1 MKEFTTEVVD
11 TDILV
16 LGGGMGGCGAV
27 VEASYWA
34 KAAGLSVTWVEKAAV
49 DRSGPVAMGLSAIN
63 TYMGLD
69 GKVTQNPRTP
79 ERYAEY
85 VTNDQ
90 CGLARQDLVY
100 DIGRHVDS
108 SVKNFDKWGL
118 PIWKDEN
125 GNYVKSGE
133 WQVMI
138 SGESYKII
146 VAEAAKSALAT
157 LGDKGQLFER
167 VYITHLLKDE
177 KEPDRVCGAVGFSVR
192 EDKFYVFKAK
202 VVLAIMGG
210 AVHVFRPRS
219 QGEGFGRSWMPPFLG
234 GTTYALILQA
244 GGELTQMDV
253 TFVPPR
259 FRDSYGPVGTFF
271 LLFKTPATNAYD
283 EPYVGAYPSE
293 TDKWAPYAH
302 AKPCPTP
309 IRNYEMIL
317 AIKEGKEPLLMRTEK
332 VAERI
337 KKEVTDPKEQKKE
350 LKKYE
355 SEAWEDF
362 LDMTIAGA
370 TNWAAHNID
379 PLEKPMELSL
389 GDPVFIGSHAASC
402 GAWVCGPE
410 DLMPKEYADA
420 FPEQYNL
427 MTTVKG
433 LFTAGC
439 GVGACA
445 HKFSSGSFTQGR
457 IAAKS
462 AVKYAYDHKDYT
474 PTVSDDTIKKLKE
487 IVLKP
492 VALYEEKKGY
502 TTSPDVN
509 PHYISPHNFLF
520 RLQKIM
526 GEYAGGWE
534 TLYGTS
540 DKMLETALWKLAFC
554 GEDIEKI
561 AANVEKNNHELMRAW
576 EAIHRYWVAEAC
588 VRTRLARKESR
599 WPGYYFKHDYLKL
612 DEGQKK
618 FINVKY
624 DVDKKEW
631 KVIER
636 PMISIITAPTGV
648 VSSQAASGVG

>member
-1 MKEFTTEVVD
+1 MKEFTTEVIN
-11 TDILV
+11 TDV
-16 LGGGMGGCGAV
+16 LIIGGGMAGCGAV
-27 VEASYWA
+27 VDAAYWA
-34 KAAGLSVTWVEKAAV
+34 KPLGLTVTWVDKAAV

-69 GKVTQNPRTP
+69 GKVSQNPRKP
-79 ERYAEY
+79 DRYTEY

-90 CGLARQDLVY
+90 CGLARQDLVF
-100 DIGRHVDS
+100 DVGRHVDS
-108 SVKNFDKWGL
+108 SVKLFDKWGL
-118 PIWKDEN
+118 PLWKDEN
-125 GNYVKSGE
+125 GNFVKSGE

-146 VAEAAKSALAT
+146 VAEAAKAALAE
-157 LGDKGQLFER
+157 LGDKGQLLER

-177 KEPDRVCGAVGFSVR
+177 KEENRVCGAVGFSVR
-192 EDKFYVFKAK
+192 EDKFYVFKANA
-202 VVLAIMGG
+202 VVALMGG

-219 QGEGFGRSWMPPFLG
+219 QGEGFGRSWMPPWLG
-234 GTTYALILQA
+234 GSTYALVLQA

-259 FRDSYGPVGTFF
+259 FKDSYGPVGTFF

-283 EPYVGAYPSE
+283 EPYVGVYDE
-293 TDKWAPYAH
+293 LKQWAPYAD
-302 AKPCPTP
+302 AKPTPTP
-309 IRNYEMIL
+309 LRNYEMIL
-317 AIKEGKEPLLMRTEK
+317 AIKEGKDPFWMHTER

-337 KKEVTDPKEQKKE
+337 KQEVTDPKAQKKE

-370 TNWAAHNID
+370 TNWAAHNVD
-379 PLEKPMELSL
+379 PMEKPMELAL

-402 GAWVCGPE
+402 GAWVCGAE

-445 HKFSSGSFTQGR
+445 HKFSSGSHVQGR

-462 AVKYAYDHKDYT
+462 AVKYVRDHKDFT
-474 PTVSDDTIKKLKE
+474 PTVSDETINKLKE
-487 IVLKP
+487 EVLRP
-492 VALYEEKKGY
+492 VKLFEENKDY

-509 PHYISPHNFLF
+509 PKYISPHNFLF
-520 RLQKIM
+520 RIQKIM
-526 GEYAGGWE
+526 GEYVGGWE
-534 TLYGTS
+534 TTFGTS
-540 DKMLETALWKLAFC
+540 DKMLETALWKLGFC

-561 AANVEKNNHELMRAW
+561 AADVSVNNHELMRAW
-576 EAIHRYWVAEAC
+576 EAIHRYFVAEAC
-588 VRTRLARKESR
+588 TRTRLARKESR

-612 DEGQKK
+612 DENEKK

-624 DVDKKEW
+624 DAEKKEW
-631 KVIER
+631 TVLER
-636 PMISIITAPTGV
+636 PMIPIVTSPTGV
-648 VSSQAASGVG
+648 TSDQEAAGVG

>member
-1 MKEFTTEVVD
+1 MSDIPTEVVE
-11 TDILV
+11 TDVLI
-16 LGGGMGGCGAV
+16 LGGGMAGCGAA
-27 VEASYWA
+27 VEAAYWA
-34 KAAGLSVTWVEKAAV
+34 KALGMRVTLVEKAAI

-69 GKVTQNPRTP
+69 GKVTANKSTP
-79 ERYAEY
+79 ARYAEY

-90 CGLARQDLVY
+90 MGLARQDLVF
-100 DIGRHVDS
+100 DVGRHVDS
-108 SVKNFDKWGL
+108 SVKLFEKWGL
-118 PIWKDEN
+118 PIWKDEA
-125 GNYVKSGE
+125 GNFKKSGE

-146 VAEAAKSALAT
+146 VAEAAKNALGS
-157 LGDKGQLFER
+157 LGDKGRLIER

-192 EDKFYVFKAK
+192 EDKFYVFKGK
-202 VVLAIMGG
+202 VVICILGG

-219 QGEGFGRSWMPPFLG
+219 QGEGFGRSWMPPWLG
-234 GTTYALILQA
+234 GSTYALTLQA

-259 FRDSYGPVGTFF
+259 FKDSYGPVGTFF

-283 EPYVGAYPSE
+283 EAYVGGYDSE
-293 TDKWAPYAH
+293 TSKWAPYAK

-309 IRNYEMIL
+309 VRNYEMIL
-317 AIKEGKEPLLMRTEK
+317 CSKEGKTPFLMHTNR
-332 VAERI
+332 VVDRY
-337 KKEVTDPKEQKKE
+337 KKEITDAKE
-350 LKKYE
+350 LKKKIREYE

-379 PLEKPMELSL
+379 PLEKPMELQLS
-389 GDPVFIGSHAASC
+389 DSVFIGSHASST
-402 GAWVCGPE
+402 GAWVCGAE
-410 DLMPKEYADA
+410 DLMPAEYKDA
-420 FPEQYNL
+420 FPVKYNL

-433 LFTAGC
+433 LFTSGC

-445 HKFSSGSFTQGR
+445 HKFSSGSHAQGR
-457 IAAKS
+457 ICAKS
-462 AVKYAYDHKDYT
+462 AIRFANDNKDYT
-474 PTVSDDTIKKLKE
+474 PTVSDATIKKLKE
-487 IVLKP
+487 IVFRPLT
-492 VALYEEKKGY
+492 LFREKY
-502 TTSPDVN
+502 AFTTSTDVN
-509 PHYISPHNFLF
+509 PNFISPNGFLF

-534 TLYGTS
+534 TLYGTN
-540 DKMLETALWKLAFC
+540 DKMLEAAIWKLSFC
-554 GEDIEKI
+554 GEDTEKI
-561 AANVEKNNHELMRAW
+561 GAKNLHELMRAW
-576 EAIHRYWVAEAC
+576 EAIHRYWVGESC

-599 WPGYYFKHDYLKL
+599 WPGYYYKFDYLKL
-612 DEGQKK
+612 DEGQKH
-618 FINVKY
+618 FVNVKY

-636 PMISIITAPTGV
+636 PMIPIV
-648 VSSQAASGVG
+648 

>member
-1 MKEFTTEVVD
+1 MRDFATEVVD
-11 TDILV
+11 TDVLI
-16 LGGGMGGCGAV
+16 LGGGMAGCGAA
-27 VEASYWA
+27 VEAAYWA
-34 KAAGLSVTWVEKAAV
+34 KALGLKVTLVDKAAI

-69 GKVTQNPRTP
+69 GKVTQNPRSP
-79 ERYAEY
+79 ERYTEY

-90 CGLARQDLVY
+90 MGLARQDLVY
-100 DIGRHVDS
+100 DVGRHVDS
-108 SVKNFDKWGL
+108 SVKLFEKWGL
-118 PIWKDEN
+118 PIWKDEA

-146 VAEAAKSALAT
+146 VAEAAKNAIGS
-157 LGDKGQLFER
+157 LGDKGQVLEK

-202 VVLAIMGG
+202 VVVCIMGG

-219 QGEGFGRSWMPPFLG
+219 QGEGFGRSWIPPFLG
-234 GTTYALILQA
+234 GTTYALTLQA

-259 FRDSYGPVGTFF
+259 FKDSYGPVGTFF
-271 LLFKTPATNAYD
+271 LLFKTPATDAYGRAF
-283 EPYVGAYPSE
+283 VGGYNSVTE
-293 TDKWAPYAH
+293 KWAPYAK

-309 IRNYEMIL
+309 VRNYEMIL
-317 AIKEGKEPLLMRTEK
+317 CTQEGKTPFLMHTNKVVERFQTE
-332 VAERI
+332 I
-337 KKEVTDPKEQKKE
+337 TDPKA
-350 LKKYE
+350 LKKKIKEYE

-370 TNWAAHNID
+370 TNWASHNVD
-379 PLEKPMELSL
+379 PLEKPSELQLS
-389 GDPVFIGSHAASC
+389 DSVFIGSHASST
-402 GAWVCGPE
+402 GAWVCGSE
-410 DLMPKEYADA
+410 DLMPAEYKDA
-420 FPEQYNL
+420 FPAKYNL

-433 LFTAGC
+433 LFTSGC

-445 HKFSSGSFTQGR
+445 HKFSSGSHAQGR
-457 IAAKS
+457 ICAKS
-462 AVKYAYDHKDYT
+462 AVRFVNDHKDYS
-474 PTVSDDTIKKLKE
+474 PTVSDATIDKLRE

-492 VALYEEKKGY
+492 LALYEEKCGY
-502 TTSPDVN
+502 TTSGDVN
-509 PHYISPHNFLF
+509 PNYISPNGFLF

-534 TLYGTS
+534 TLYGTN
-540 DKMLETALWKLAFC
+540 DKMLETALWKLSFC

-561 AANVEKNNHELMRAW
+561 AARNLHELMRAW
-576 EAIHRYWVAEAC
+576 EAIHRYWVGEAC

-599 WPGYYFKHDYLKL
+599 WPGYYYKFDYLKL
-612 DEGQKK
+612 DEGQKH
-618 FINVKY
+618 FVNLKY

-631 KVIER
+631 QVIER
-636 PMISIITAPTGV
+636 PMVPII
-648 VSSQAASGVG
+648 

>member
-1 MKEFTTEVVD
+1 MKEFTTEVIN
-11 TDILV
+11 TDV
-16 LGGGMGGCGAV
+16 LIIGGGMAGCGAV
-27 VEASYWA
+27 VDAAYWA
-34 KAAGLSVTWVEKAAV
+34 KPLGLTVTWVDKAAV

-69 GKVTQNPRTP
+69 GKVSQNPRKP
-79 ERYAEY
+79 DRFVEY

-90 CGLARQDLVY
+90 CGLARQDLVF
-100 DIGRHVDS
+100 DVGRHVDS
-108 SVKNFDKWGL
+108 TVKLFDKWGL
-118 PIWKDEN
+118 PLWKDEN
-125 GNYVKSGE
+125 GNFVKSGE

-146 VAEAAKSALAT
+146 VAEAAKAALAE
-157 LGDKGQLFER
+157 LGDKGQLLER

-177 KEPDRVCGAVGFSVR
+177 KEENRVCGAVGFSVR
-192 EDKFYVFKAK
+192 EDKFYVFKANA
-202 VVLAIMGG
+202 VVSLMGG

-219 QGEGFGRSWMPPFLG
+219 QGEGFGRSWMPPWLG
-234 GTTYALILQA
+234 GSTYALVLQA

-259 FRDSYGPVGTFF
+259 FKDSYGPVGTFF

-283 EPYVGAYPSE
+283 EPYVGVYDE
-293 TDKWAPYAH
+293 LKQWAPYAD
-302 AKPCPTP
+302 AKPTPTP
-309 IRNYEMIL
+309 LRNYEMIL
-317 AIKEGKEPLLMRTEK
+317 AIKEGKDPFLMHTEW

-337 KKEVTDPKEQKKE
+337 KKEVTDPKAQKKE

-370 TNWAAHNID
+370 TNWAAHNVD
-379 PLEKPMELSL
+379 PMEKPMELAL
-389 GDPVFIGSHAASC
+389 GDPVFIGSHACSC
-402 GAWVCGPE
+402 GAWVCGAE

-445 HKFSSGSFTQGR
+445 HKFSSGSHVQGR

-462 AVKYAYDHKDYT
+462 AVKYVRDHKDFT
-474 PTVSDDTIKKLKE
+474 PTVSDETINKLKE
-487 IVLKP
+487 EVLRP
-492 VALYEEKKGY
+492 VKLFEENKDY

-509 PHYISPHNFLF
+509 PKYISPHNFLF
-520 RLQKIM
+520 RVQKIM
-526 GEYAGGWE
+526 GEYVGGWE
-534 TLYGTS
+534 TTLGTS
-540 DKMLETALWKLAFC
+540 DKMLETALWKLGFC

-561 AANVEKNNHELMRAW
+561 AADVSVNNHELMRAW
-576 EAIHRYWVAEAC
+576 EAIHRYFVAEAC
-588 VRTRLARKESR
+588 TRTRLARKESR
-599 WPGYYFKHDYLKL
+599 WPGYYFKYDYLKL
-612 DEGQKK
+612 DENEKK
-618 FINVKY
+618 FINLKY
-624 DVDKKEW
+624 DAEKKEW
-631 KVIER
+631 TVLER
-636 PMISIITAPTGV
+636 PMIPIITSPTGV
-648 VSSQAASGVG
+648 TSDQEAAGVG

>member
-1 MKEFTTEVVD
+1 MKEFTTEVIN
-11 TDILV
+11 TDV
-16 LGGGMGGCGAV
+16 LIIGGGMAGCGAV
-27 VEASYWA
+27 VDAAYWA
-34 KAAGLSVTWVEKAAV
+34 KPLGLTVTWVDKAAV

-69 GKVTQNPRTP
+69 GKVSQNPRKP
-79 ERYAEY
+79 DRYTEY

-90 CGLARQDLVY
+90 CGLARQDLVF
-100 DIGRHVDS
+100 DVGRHVDS
-108 SVKNFDKWGL
+108 SVKLFDKWGL
-118 PIWKDEN
+118 PLWKDEN
-125 GNYVKSGE
+125 GNFVKSGE

-146 VAEAAKSALAT
+146 VAEAAKAALAE
-157 LGDKGQLFER
+157 LGDKGQLLER

-177 KEPDRVCGAVGFSVR
+177 KEENRVCGAVGFSVR
-192 EDKFYVFKAK
+192 EDKFYVFKANA
-202 VVLAIMGG
+202 VVALMGG

-219 QGEGFGRSWMPPFLG
+219 QGEGFGRSWMPPWLG
-234 GTTYALILQA
+234 GSTYALVLQA

-259 FRDSYGPVGTFF
+259 FKDSYGPVGTFF

-283 EPYVGAYPSE
+283 EPYVGVYDE
-293 TDKWAPYAH
+293 LKQWAPYAD
-302 AKPCPTP
+302 AKPTPTP
-309 IRNYEMIL
+309 LRNYEMIL
-317 AIKEGKEPLLMRTEK
+317 AIKEGKDPFWMHTER

-337 KKEVTDPKEQKKE
+337 KQEVTDPKAQKKE

-370 TNWAAHNID
+370 TNWAAHNVD
-379 PLEKPMELSL
+379 PMEKPMELAL

-402 GAWVCGPE
+402 GAWVCGAE

-445 HKFSSGSFTQGR
+445 HKFSSGSHVQGR

-462 AVKYAYDHKDYT
+462 AVKYVRDHKDFT
-474 PTVSDDTIKKLKE
+474 PTVSDETINKLKE
-487 IVLKP
+487 EVLRP
-492 VALYEEKKGY
+492 VKLFEENKDY

-509 PHYISPHNFLF
+509 PKYISPHNFLF
-520 RLQKIM
+520 RIQKIM
-526 GEYAGGWE
+526 GEYVGGWE
-534 TLYGTS
+534 TTFGTS
-540 DKMLETALWKLAFC
+540 DKMLETALWKLGFC

-561 AANVEKNNHELMRAW
+561 AADVSVNNHELMRAW
-576 EAIHRYWVAEAC
+576 EAIHRYFVAEAC
-588 VRTRLARKESR
+588 TRTRLARKESR

-612 DEGQKK
+612 DENERK

-624 DVDKKEW
+624 DAEKKEW
-631 KVIER
+631 TVLER
-636 PMISIITAPTGV
+636 PMIPIVTSPTGV
-648 VSSQAASGVG
+648 TSDQEAAGVG

>member
-1 MKEFTTEVVD
+1 MKEFTTEVIN
-11 TDILV
+11 TDV
-16 LGGGMGGCGAV
+16 LIIGGGMAGCGAV
-27 VEASYWA
+27 VDAAYWA
-34 KAAGLSVTWVEKAAV
+34 KPLGLTVTWVDKAAV

-69 GKVTQNPRTP
+69 GKVSQNPRKP
-79 ERYAEY
+79 DRFVEY

-90 CGLARQDLVY
+90 CGLARQDLVF
-100 DIGRHVDS
+100 DVGRHVDS
-108 SVKNFDKWGL
+108 TVKLFDKWGL
-118 PIWKDEN
+118 PLWKDEN
-125 GNYVKSGE
+125 GNFVKSGE

-146 VAEAAKSALAT
+146 VAEAAKAALAE
-157 LGDKGQLFER
+157 LGDKGQLLER

-177 KEPDRVCGAVGFSVR
+177 KEENRVCGAVGFSVR
-192 EDKFYVFKAK
+192 EDKFYVLKANA
-202 VVLAIMGG
+202 VVSLMGG

-219 QGEGFGRSWMPPFLG
+219 QGEGFGRSWMPPWLG
-234 GTTYALILQA
+234 GSTYALVLQA

-259 FRDSYGPVGTFF
+259 FKDSYGPVGTFF

-283 EPYVGAYPSE
+283 EPYVGVYDE
-293 TDKWAPYAH
+293 LKQWAPYAD
-302 AKPCPTP
+302 AKPTPTP
-309 IRNYEMIL
+309 LRNYEMIL
-317 AIKEGKEPLLMRTEK
+317 AIKEGKDPFLMHTEW

-337 KKEVTDPKEQKKE
+337 KKEVTDPKAQKKE

-370 TNWAAHNID
+370 TNWAAHNVD
-379 PLEKPMELSL
+379 PMEKPMELAL
-389 GDPVFIGSHAASC
+389 GDPVFIGSHACSC
-402 GAWVCGPE
+402 GAWVCGAE

-445 HKFSSGSFTQGR
+445 HKFSSGSHVQGR

-462 AVKYAYDHKDYT
+462 AVKYVRDHKDFT
-474 PTVSDDTIKKLKE
+474 PTVSDETINKLKE
-487 IVLKP
+487 EVLRP
-492 VALYEEKKGY
+492 VKLFEENKDY

-509 PHYISPHNFLF
+509 PKYISPHNFLF
-520 RLQKIM
+520 RVQKIM
-526 GEYAGGWE
+526 GEYVGGWE
-534 TLYGTS
+534 TTLGTS
-540 DKMLETALWKLAFC
+540 DKMLETALWKLGFC

-561 AANVEKNNHELMRAW
+561 AADVSVNNHELMRAW
-576 EAIHRYWVAEAC
+576 EAIHRYFVAEAC
-588 VRTRLARKESR
+588 TRTRLARKESR
-599 WPGYYFKHDYLKL
+599 WPGYYFKYDYLKL
-612 DEGQKK
+612 DENEKK
-618 FINVKY
+618 FINLKY
-624 DVDKKEW
+624 DAEKKEW
-631 KVIER
+631 TVLER
-636 PMISIITAPTGV
+636 PMIPIITSPTGV
-648 VSSQAASGVG
+648 TSDQEAAGVG

>member
-1 MKEFTTEVVD
+1 MKEFTTEVIN
-11 TDILV
+11 TDV
-16 LGGGMGGCGAV
+16 LIIGGGMAGCGAV
-27 VEASYWA
+27 VDAAYWA
-34 KAAGLSVTWVEKAAV
+34 KPLGLTVTWVDKAAV

-69 GKVTQNPRTP
+69 GKVSKNPRKP
-79 ERYAEY
+79 DRFVEY

-90 CGLARQDLVY
+90 CGLARQDLVF
-100 DIGRHVDS
+100 DVGRHVDS
-108 SVKNFDKWGL
+108 TVKLFDKWGL
-118 PIWKDEN
+118 PLWKDEN
-125 GNYVKSGE
+125 GNFVKSGE

-146 VAEAAKSALAT
+146 VAEAAKAALAE
-157 LGDKGQLFER
+157 LGDKGQLLER

-177 KEPDRVCGAVGFSVR
+177 KEENRVCGAVGFSVR
-192 EDKFYVFKAK
+192 EDKFYVFKANA
-202 VVLAIMGG
+202 VVALMGG

-219 QGEGFGRSWMPPFLG
+219 QGEGFGRSWMPPWLG
-234 GTTYALILQA
+234 GSTYALVLQA

-259 FRDSYGPVGTFF
+259 FKDSYGPVGTFF

-283 EPYVGAYPSE
+283 EPYVGVYDE
-293 TDKWAPYAH
+293 LKQWAPYAD
-302 AKPCPTP
+302 AKPTPTP
-309 IRNYEMIL
+309 LRNYEMIL
-317 AIKEGKEPLLMRTEK
+317 AIKEGKDPFWMHTER

-337 KKEVTDPKEQKKE
+337 KQEVTDPKAQKKE

-370 TNWAAHNID
+370 TNWAAHNVD
-379 PLEKPMELSL
+379 PMEKPMELAL

-402 GAWVCGPE
+402 GAWVCGAE

-445 HKFSSGSFTQGR
+445 HKFSSGSHVQGR

-462 AVKYAYDHKDYT
+462 AVKYVRDHKDFT
-474 PTVSDDTIKKLKE
+474 PTVSDETINKLKE
-487 IVLKP
+487 EVLRP
-492 VALYEEKKGY
+492 VKLFEENKDY

-509 PHYISPHNFLF
+509 PKYISPHNFLF
-520 RLQKIM
+520 RIQKIM
-526 GEYAGGWE
+526 GEYVGGWE
-534 TLYGTS
+534 TTFGTS
-540 DKMLETALWKLAFC
+540 DKMLETALWKLGFC

-561 AANVEKNNHELMRAW
+561 AADVSVNNHELMRAW
-576 EAIHRYWVAEAC
+576 EAIHRYFVAEAC
-588 VRTRLARKESR
+588 TRTRLARKESR

-612 DEGQKK
+612 DENEKK

-624 DVDKKEW
+624 DAEKKEW
-631 KVIER
+631 TVLER
-636 PMISIITAPTGV
+636 PMIPIITSPTGV
-648 VSSQAASGVG
+648 TSDQEAAGVG

>member
-1 MKEFTTEVVD
+1 MREFETVVVD
-11 TDILV
+11 TDILI
-16 LGGGMGGCGAV
+16 LGGGMSGCGAA
-27 VEASYWA
+27 VEAAYWA
-34 KAAGLSVTWVEKAAV
+34 KPLGLKVTLVDKAAI

-63 TYMGLD
+63 TYMGMD
-69 GKVTQNPRTP
+69 GKVTQNPRMP
-79 ERYAEY
+79 ERFVEY

-90 CGLARQDLVY
+90 MGLIRQDLVY
-100 DIGRHVDS
+100 DIARHVDS
-108 SVKNFDKWGL
+108 TVKHFEKWGL
-118 PIWKDEN
+118 PIWKDEA

-146 VAEAAKSALAT
+146 VAEAARSAIAA
-157 LGDKGQLFER
+157 LGDKGQIIER
-167 VYITHLLKDE
+167 VMITHLLKDE
-177 KEPDRVCGAVGFSVR
+177 KEPNRVCGAVGFSVR

-202 VVLAIMGG
+202 VVICMMGG

-219 QGEGFGRSWMPPFLG
+219 QGEGFGRSWMPPFVN

-244 GGELTQMDV
+244 GGELTQMDN

-259 FRDSYGPVGTFF
+259 FKDSYGPVGTFF
-271 LLFKTPATNAYD
+271 LLFNTPATNAYG
-283 EPYVGAYPSE
+283 EAYVGGYPSE
-293 TDKWAPYAH
+293 LDKWAPYSH

-309 IRNYEMIL
+309 MRNYEMIL
-317 AIKEGKEPLLMRTEK
+317 CAKEGKTPYWMRTEK
-332 VAERI
+332 VVERFQ
-337 KKEVTDPKEQKKE
+337 KEITDPKE
-350 LKKYE
+350 LKKKIKEYE

-379 PLEKPMELSL
+379 PLEKPMELQMS
-389 GDPVFIGSHAASC
+389 DSVFIGSHAGSC
-402 GAWVCGPE
+402 GAWACGPE

-420 FPEQYNL
+420 FPAQYNC
-427 MTTVKG
+427 MTTVMG

-445 HKFSSGSFTQGR
+445 HKFSSGSHVQGR
-457 IAAKS
+457 IAAKAS
-462 AVKYAYDHKDYT
+462 VKFANDQKDYK
-474 PTVSDDTIKKLKE
+474 PTVSDATINKLKE
-487 IVLKP
+487 VVLRP
-492 VALYEEKKGY
+492 LALYEEKSGY

-526 GEYAGGWE
+526 GEYIGGWE

-540 DKMLETALWKLAFC
+540 DKMLETGLWKLGFC
-554 GEDIEKI
+554 EEDTEKI
-561 AANVEKNNHELMRAW
+561 AAKNLHELLRAW
-576 EAIHRYWVAEAC
+576 EAIHRMWVGMAC
-588 VRTRLARKESR
+588 ARTRLARKESR
-599 WPGYYFKHDYLKL
+599 WPGYYYKFDYLKL
-612 DEGQKK
+612 DETKK
-618 FINVKY
+618 HFINVKY

-636 PMISIITAPTGV
+636 PMIPII
-648 VSSQAASGVG
+648 